1 MGCLNEGG
9 VLDSTPWKL
18 RESFTV
24 AEDTLSLH
32 LESTLL

>member
-1 MGCLNEGG
+1 MSGLNERR

-18 RESFTV
+18 RESFTI

-32 LESTLL
+32 FESALL